1 MRRSK
6 RVGRNPSTGMLIN
19 SSSQKELQKTV
30 IQEKSNK
37 RTGRNPSTAK
47 Q

>member
-19 SSSQKELQKTV
+19 SSSQKVLKEKVMQK
-30 IQEKSNK
+30 KMNK
-37 RTGRNPSTAK
+37 RTGRNPSTA
-47 Q
+47 

>member
-19 SSSQKELQKTV
+19 SSSQKVE
-30 IQEKSNK
+30 QEKVFPRKMNK
-37 RTGRNPSTAK
+37 RTGRNPYTAK